1 MNSWKILP
9 IITGIL
15 LSNELRDQLYTEVNF
30 VEYKWFF
37 ANLDKE
43 IYQLF
48 NNALPYSLSQKS

>member
-30 VEYKWFF
+30 VEYKWFC
-37 ANLDKE
+37 
-43 IYQLF
+43 
-48 NNALPYSLSQKS
+48 